1 MNHGRATTK
10 SPGRSVNRPA
20 RTLALRGVGR
30 GGVVRG
36 AGRRGQAGYPIMLFS
51 IPSRQCPGDR
61 SIPRNRLGQ
70 RQHRRP
76 ILPPQ
81 AYLAR
86 R

>member
-36 AGRRGQAGYPIMLFS
+36 AGRRGQARVPDYAILNPFEAMSRRQKHPSKS
-51 IPSRQCPGDR
+51 IR
-61 SIPRNRLGQ
+61 ST
-70 RQHRRP
+70 
-76 ILPPQ
+76 
-81 AYLAR
+81 AA
-86 R
+86 